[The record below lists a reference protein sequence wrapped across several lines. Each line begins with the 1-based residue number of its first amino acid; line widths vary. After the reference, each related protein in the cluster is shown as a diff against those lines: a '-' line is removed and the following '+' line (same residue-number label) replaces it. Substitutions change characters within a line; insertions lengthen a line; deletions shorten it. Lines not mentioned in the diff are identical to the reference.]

1 MESMK
6 KQLENI
12 LHRAGEMVREGHYA
26 TVSAKEGHA
35 NYVTNCDVA
44 VQEYLMD
51 ALHALL
57 PSARFIA
64 EESDGI
70 TLTEEDT
77 FCVDPIDGTLNFIHG
92 RRASAI
98 SVALLSRREPV
109 LGAVYNPFEDALFF
123 ARKGEGA
130 FVNGK
135 PVRVSRFPFESAVVA
150 FGTSPYNPELSS
162 KTLRILSRFMQE
174 AADLRRVGSAALDL
188 CDVACGRSDVYFE
201 LELSPWDHA
210 AGGLIVREAGGVF
223 VNPFGQMR
231 YDVKCPVFAAAPQ
244 CAERALTL
252 LLAGAEQG

>member
-1 MESMK
+1 MIGYGGKCLVPPEGEAPGAKGTRKGGSSAPGATNKRRKRMESMK

-109 LGAVYNPFEDALFF
+109 LGAVYNPF
-123 ARKGEGA
+123 
-130 FVNGK
+130 
-135 PVRVSRFPFESAVVA
+135 
-150 FGTSPYNPELSS
+150 
-162 KTLRILSRFMQE
+162 
-174 AADLRRVGSAALDL
+174 
-188 CDVACGRSDVYFE
+188 
-201 LELSPWDHA
+201 
-210 AGGLIVREAGGVF
+210 
-223 VNPFGQMR
+223 
-231 YDVKCPVFAAAPQ
+231 
-244 CAERALTL
+244 
-252 LLAGAEQG
+252 